1 LRPPRRSIAVAAA
14 AILLLLMSGVAFAQ
28 ADIEQCFVDKSNAER
43 AQRGLGTMAVNQDL
57 VAMARRHSQQ
67 MADAGTIYHNQN
79 LAAEGPRG
87 WRLLGE
93 NVGVGPDCD
102 SLHVAFMESP
112 HHRDNILE
120 PRFSY
125 VGMGVVRSGDTT
137 IYITEQFMQKG
148 AAPKPPSPSPV
159 PAPPPSPKPAS
170 PKPAPARPGPSP
182 QPSLSPAPSPSP
194 QLSPSPSPAASR
206 PAGPVAPGPSPAV
219 LGTLTLAVL
228 AGAALA
234 WAVARRRSS

>member
-1 LRPPRRSIAVAAA
+1 M
-14 AILLLLMSGVAFAQ
+14 LLLLMSGVAFAQ

-43 AQRGLGTMAVNQDL
+43 AQRSLGTMAVNQDL

-112 HHRDNILE
+112 HHRDNVLE
-120 PRFSY
+120 RRFNY

-148 AAPKPPSPSPV
+148 AAPRPSPSPV

-170 PKPAPARPGPSP
+170 PKPAPARPAPSP
-182 QPSLSPAPSPSP
+182 QPSASSAPSPSP
-194 QLSPSPSPAASR
+194 QPSPSPSPASPA
-206 PAGPVAPGPSPAV
+206 AGPAAPGPSPAV
-219 LGTLTLAVL
+219 LGALMLAVL

-234 WAVARRRSS
+234 WGVARRRSS